1 MLRNYFNTALRNL
14 FKNKAFSLINILGL
28 GLGMAC
34 SLMIWLWVQD
44 EKMMD
49 AFHGN
54 EANLYTIYE
63 RQYHDGMVDGTY
75 NTPGPLA
82 DELKIVFPEVKYATG
97 LSSDKLLVFEANG
110 KVLKQPGAFASSD
123 FFNVF
128 SYKVIAGQPE
138 TAIKNTVDIAISRKM
153 ADTFFG
159 SPTEALGQT
168 LRFANKKDL
177 KVSAVFENVPPHSSL
192 KFDFILNWATFYEEH
207 SWAKE
212 WGNNSPGTHIVLRE
226 GTDPKAFESKIKDF
240 IDTYNKQE
248 NFVIR
253 LALQKHSEV
262 YLHSNFKDGELAG
275 GRIQYVNIFTVVAV
289 FVLFI
294 ACINFM
300 NLTSARSIR
309 RAKEISVRKVIG
321 ALRGALIRQ
330 FIGEALMIVT
340 VAFIIALLLVALA
353 LPTFNTITLKQIS
366 LPLNQT
372 NFWVSVLLLT
382 LITGFVSG
390 SYPALYLSS
399 FNPVSTFKGALKF
412 GRGAVWFRKGLVVFQ
427 FTLSIMLIIGTIV
440 ISRQLHYIQSMHL
453 GYDRENLIFVQLEG
467 DLGLKYD
474 VYKQEV
480 MTQPGIKYVSRM
492 SQPPT
497 DIQNGTGGVQWDGK
511 DPSTMLQFTQ
521 ASVGYEFIK
530 TLNIQMSHGRD
541 FSESHATDATGYII
555 NEAALKVIGYD
566 DPIGKPLTFWGK
578 KGPIVGVTKDFHF
591 SSLHHKINPMILR
604 LEEKVPY
611 GWALIRTEP
620 GKTKEAVHSLAA
632 IHKELNPQ
640 FPFTY
645 KFSDEE
651 YQKLYGSEQI
661 VETLSNALASLAI
674 FISCL
679 GLLGLA
685 MFTAEQRTKEI
696 GIRKILGASI
706 TSLFGLL
713 SKELFLLIAISL
725 LVASPLAW
733 YVMQDWLEAY
743 AYHVTIG
750 LWMFLFAGTITIL
763 IALLTISFQTLRAL
777 FVNPV
782 NSLRSE

>member
-1 MLRNYFNTALRNL
+1 MLRNYLNTALRNL

-28 GLGMAC
+28 ALGMAC
-34 SLMIWLWVQD
+34 SLLIWLWVRD

-49 AFHGN
+49 AFHAN
-54 EANLYTIYE
+54 EDNLYTIFE
-63 RQYHDGMVDGTY
+63 RQYHDGIIDGRY

-82 DELKIVFPEVKYATG
+82 AELKTVFPEVEYATG
-97 LSSDKLLVFEANG
+97 MSWDESHAFEAHG
-110 KVLKQPGAFASSD
+110 KVLKQVGAYASPD

-128 SYKVIAGQPE
+128 SYRLIAGQPE
-138 TAIKNTVDIAISRKM
+138 TALRNTVDIAISRKM
-153 ADTFFG
+153 AETFFG
-159 SPTEALGQT
+159 SPSDALGQS
-168 LRFANKKDL
+168 LRFSNKKDL
-177 KVSAVFENVPPHSSL
+177 KVTAVFENVPAHSSR
-192 KFDFILNWATFYEEH
+192 KFDYILNWETFYEQH
-207 SWAKE
+207 SWGKE
-212 WGNNSPGTHIVLRE
+212 WGNNSPATHIVLRE
-226 GTDPKAFESKIKDF
+226 GTDPKAFEAKIKEF

-289 FVLFI
+289 FVLLI

-300 NLTSARSIR
+300 NLTSARSIK
-309 RAKEISVRKVIG
+309 RAKEISIRKVIG
-321 ALRGALIRQ
+321 ALRGSLIRQ

-340 VAFIIALLLVALA
+340 LAFIIALLLVALA
-353 LPTFNTITLKQIS
+353 LPAFNTITLKQIS
-366 LPLNQT
+366 LPLNQIS
-372 NFWVSVLLLT
+372 FWVSVLLLT
-382 LITGFVSG
+382 VITGFVSG

-399 FNPVSTFKGALKF
+399 FNPVSTFKGILKF
-412 GRGAVWFRKGLVVFQ
+412 GRGAIWFRKGLVVFQ

-440 ISRQLHYIQSMHL
+440 ISRQLNYIQSMHL

-474 VYKQEV
+474 VYKKEV
-480 MTQPGIKYVSRM
+480 MTHPGIKYVSRM

-497 DIQNGTGGVQWDGK
+497 DIQNGTGGVQWEGK
-511 DPSTMLQFTQ
+511 DPNTMLQFTQ

-530 TLNIQMSHGRD
+530 ALNIQMAHGRD
-541 FSESHATDATGYII
+541 FSEDHATDATGYII
-555 NEAALKVIGYD
+555 NEAALKIIGYE

-578 KGPIVGVTKDFHF
+578 KGHIVGVTKDFHF

-620 GKTKEAVHSLAA
+620 GKTKEAVTNLVA
-632 IHKELNPQ
+632 IHKKFNPQ

-645 KFSDEE
+645 QFSDEE

-696 GIRKILGASI
+696 GIRKILGASMA
-706 TSLFGLL
+706 SLFGLL
-713 SKELFLLIAISL
+713 SKEMFVLIAISL
-725 LVASPLAW
+725 LIASPLAS
-733 YVMQDWLEAY
+733 YIMQDWLEAY
-743 AYHVTIG
+743 AYHIPIA

-763 IALLTISFQTLRAL
+763 IALLTISFQTLRSL